1 MSTEYTGFRNEM
13 EPALRLIAMPTD
25 TNPSG
30 DIFGGW
36 IMSQVD
42 QAGAVVAAQRTQSR
56 IVTVKVTDFLF
67 KEPVFV
73 GDLITCYGKIEKIG
87 NTSIT
92 VKVVVIAQRN
102 KYERDHVKVTEA
114 TVKYVAVDENGN
126 PMQISK

>member
-56 IVTVKVTDFLF
+56 LVTVKVTDFLF

-114 TVKYVAVDENGN
+114 TVVYVAVDENGK